1 MKAVHF
7 GAGNIGRGFIG
18 LLLSQ
23 AGYEVCFIDVNEE
36 LVSELKARGE
46 YPVTLASEGHETTV
60 VKGITALNSASE
72 PEAAAR
78 AVAEADLV
86 TTAVGVN
93 ILKFIAGTIAEG

>member
-1 MKAVHF
+1 M
-7 GAGNIGRGFIG
+7 
-18 LLLSQ
+18 LSQ

-46 YPVTLASEGHETTV
+46 YPVTLASEGQETTI
-60 VKGITALNSASE
+60 VKGITALIAPQSRK
-72 PEAAAR
+72 AAR